1 MEIVAGGETGGEW
14 MSVAQGHEPDF
25 GIVATIG
32 LGGSVC
38 TKTSAGCVELPSDE
52 LLIAGRRSG
61 TVVVWQQEWDIPFF
75 SHSPAMRLQQSR
87 SAAVIAIAGRVQ
99 AMIGAANSSRDNNE
113 TPTLATGFIV

>member
-1 MEIVAGGETGGEW
+1 MDCIFPPLPKHALVNARTCKVTSALAAEKKDDQILRMEIVAGGETGGEW

-38 TKTSAGCVELPSDE
+38 TKTSARSVELPSDE

-61 TVVVWQQEWDIPFF
+61 TVVV
-75 SHSPAMRLQQSR
+75 
-87 SAAVIAIAGRVQ
+87 
-99 AMIGAANSSRDNNE
+99 
-113 TPTLATGFIV
+113 